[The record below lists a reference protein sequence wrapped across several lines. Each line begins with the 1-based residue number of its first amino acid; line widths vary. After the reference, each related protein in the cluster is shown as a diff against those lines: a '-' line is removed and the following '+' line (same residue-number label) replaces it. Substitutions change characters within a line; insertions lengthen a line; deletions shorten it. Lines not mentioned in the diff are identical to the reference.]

1 MKALH
6 HLCVAA
12 RIENLSVLRA
22 FVRSAASRLDADADA
37 VADMLLAVDEAATN
51 IIVHGYAGCGGSIEV
66 SVELSADALTVRLRD
81 QADPF
86 DPRCLPV
93 PDLSVPLEQRRPGGL
108 GVHLMRQLVD
118 EVRYR
123 SGGAH
128 GNELTLV
135 KRLHSP
141 PRTE

>member
-1 MKALH
+1 MTARHYLR
-6 HLCVAA
+6 VAA
-12 RIENLSVLRA
+12 RLENLSVVRD
-22 FVRSAASRLDADADA
+22 FVRSAARQQAADAGA
-37 VADMLLAVDEAATN
+37 VADMVLAVDEAATN

-66 SVELSADALTVRLRD
+66 SVEHTADALTVQLRD

-86 DPRCLPV
+86 DPRCV
-93 PDLSVPLEQRRPGGL
+93 PAPNLSVPLEQRQPGGL

-123 SGGAH
+123 PGDAH

-141 PRTE
+141 QKD